1 MGRGFVAFFLPLGC
15 IGLSSSFIVVSLVMF
30 LFYKFKYS
38 LEIEFHKFIDNR
50 FVKYSYM
57 AMSIW
62 MVCMFIV
69 SIFNNGD
76 NQTFAYIQRMIMFFI
91 VGIYFCT
98 LADKKKFFE
107 AIWVGICCA
116 HYIWK

>member
-50 FVKYSYM
+50 FVKYSYGNVYLDGLYVY
-57 AMSIW
+57 S
-62 MVCMFIV
+62 
-69 SIFNNGD
+69 FNF
-76 NQTFAYIQRMIMFFI
+76 Q
-91 VGIYFCT
+91 
-98 LADKKKFFE
+98 
-107 AIWVGICCA
+107 
-116 HYIWK
+116 